1 MRIRIAYQDQP
12 GEEIYSQINY
22 REPEAAMMGALYE
35 NGRDP
40 MAVFY
45 LVPREYLEGMRGQEI
60 PVETLRQNIRL
71 AQLMAEKKACRD
83 FHCRPYDGRVSAQ
96 KKFLA
101 DFLAFAETK
110 AAEGKKLK
118 IVVE

>member
-1 MRIRIAYQDQP
+1 MRIRIAYEGQLTD
-12 GEEIYSQINY
+12 EVYNQIHHLE
-22 REPEAAMMGALYE
+22 RDAAAIGTLYE

-83 FHCRPYDGRVSAQ
+83 FHCRPYDERVSAQ

-101 DFLAFAETK
+101 DFLAFAEAK

-118 IVVE
+118 IVTE